1 MAVHPAEPWRLT
13 LVGASDWGERA
24 EPRTS
29 SVPVAGCRRG
39 SAIRRA
45 TMSSA
50 ASAEPAHR
58 TRRFASG
65 LTRGEGPAAVL
76 PRDPIHIRGAAL
88 RPRVALDLDHV
99 LRILRTAL

>member
-13 LVGASDWGERA
+13 LVGASDSGERA
-24 EPRTS
+24 EARTS

-39 SAIRRA
+39 RAIRRP

-58 TRRFASG
+58 TLRFASG
-65 LTRGEGPAAVL
+65 LTRGEGSAAVL
-76 PRDPIHIRGAAL
+76 RRDPIHICGANLGPRG
-88 RPRVALDLDHV
+88 ALDLDHV
-99 LRILRTAL
+99 LS